1 VLRFL
6 VTFGSGTFHV
16 KSTVEMSKN
25 QETGDPKCVI
35 KMLNEF
41 RSCNPSVNL
50 PNFIDN
56 SSIAVVAKRLHFN
69 DSAVSGESKR
79 RKCTDTNVSIGM
91 TKISA
96 DDSDLS
102 VMISYECISD
112 M

>member
-6 VTFGSGTFHV
+6 LTFVNGTFDV
-16 KSTVEMSKN
+16 KSTLEMSKN
-25 QETGDPKCVI
+25 QETDDPTCVI
-35 KMLNEF
+35 KMLGEF

-50 PNFIDN
+50 PNLIDK
-56 SSIAVVAKRLHFN
+56 SSIAVVIKRLYFD

-79 RKCTDTNVSIGM
+79 RICTDTNVTIGT

-102 VMISYECISD
+102 VMGKL
-112 M
+112 